1 MPTLSQKQF
10 ITEPGVR
17 KENLVTPLKNYDK
30 FIGMSYIDPMEDL
43 FKEVFKQATK
53 MSENHPSQAIAATYM
68 AIAMRL
74 YKTALSKG
82 QYDEMIQFILDTDVD
97 PFDKPTFH

>member
-1 MPTLSQKQF
+1 MLILNQKLF
-10 ITEPGVR
+10 TTERGVG

-43 FKEVFKQATK
+43 FKEVFKQETK
-53 MSENHPSQAIAATYM
+53 MTEKHPSQAIAATYM
-68 AIAMRL
+68 AIAIRL

-82 QYDEMIQFILDTDVD
+82 QYDEMIKFILDTDVD